1 MSDLFS
7 PVSVLSKLSLQ
18 KAQRNL
24 DDSKTYL
31 FNDFRSIAKILSQY
45 NPLEVMKMSLWE
57 ERRID
62 AVSTKDEVKRRAAV
76 LLPIILQSIVESDF
90 MEGRGTSLEVKSK
103 DWERLKSLSEDIV
116 RRLARIIDSLSAIA
130 ICNGDSDVVEAEKLR
145 SSIEKR
151 LLPGSVDKESQ
162 EREIWR
168 LRSQFEEI
176 PDFQSRMG
184 SDYIAFILNVQN
196 ISRYSL
202 NCIDDLVRDVALYKE
217 EYSLSEAQMRSSG
230 ELDGLTEKQIFDKI
244 TKKNHWEGRAQS
256 LTDRRDG
263 YSLFMPETY
272 SSLPEEAYAQYSVKA
287 FSLNIDA
294 FISRGFWPAARY
306 PFFEMDG
313 KIYTFVGKHLP
324 FFLSLSCL
332 IDRFLASS
340 RDVLSIFNLMDCDTY
355 SYDGNKIEISVLP
368 SVLDINP
375 VLYPSSLRNILR
387 RRKAEDSVQ
396 RKLGHKKLVVDPD
409 MEEDME
415 KKDDVLY
422 VSSAFLSRATVDKN
436 AKRNLLSSLLGVLEL
451 PKEEESIYTE
461 TDDYFEGSEPPLDD
475 VECEKSSYE
484 YEYEYNDEDEDEM
497 SKKLDERYDNLTLV
511 EYDKTTPTEEEKKSL
526 IDRYSLTDEIIKKS
540 EEEENYEE
548 RMEKTLDDDI
558 FDDTEEEEHL
568 DDIGVSD
575 SDSEYYEE
583 VEAGDEYIEEEK
595 TPEDGQLDFF
605 SILDDESS
613 EEKEFEDELDEEDEE
628 SFEEEEKKEEILDN
642 DIGLPDEEESVEE
655 ENIEETENIL
665 MDEVSDPALEMET
678 EETEAP
684 EEGDVVVEEEEES
697 SGAEEALEPEEAEA
711 EETEAPEED
720 DVVVEEG
727 EESSGSEETLEPVET
742 EAEETEAPVEDDV
755 VVEEEEESS
764 GAEETLE
771 PVETESEGMEAPAEG
786 DVIVEEEE
794 ESSDSEEALE
804 PVETELEETE
814 APVEDDVVVE
824 EEEES
829 SGSEETQEPV
839 ETESEPSLDDSGEE
853 DFVLPIATVDEEPLV
868 KETEE
873 ETNHNPISSDSKEKE
888 ENSFVFDDSEDSKV
902 LPKAESVE
910 NKKPPMSFT
919 DNLFAALGMEDDEED
934 TPIEEVAE
942 STDLESSIE
951 EMKEETSEE
960 DNKMEDSPSHED
972 PIEETQEEQEGE
984 ECVMED
990 SPMEELQME
999 EEPAPPEIPGVIG
1012 EIYKTLGSSSSFAEF
1027 IKLSDEDT
1035 LSDLDDVIESCWNR
1049 QQMEGKDKMFNIPDY
1064 NLSIILAR
1072 DSVRDELRLSEL
1084 LNNAGGVMYSRDA
1097 ENWNAVI
1104 VYIDSSHVVEK
1115 ALERTITKDS
1125 FSPSDWKR
1133 VTYIGEQL
1141 KKR

>member
-436 AKRNLLSSLLGVLEL
+436 AKRSLLSSLLGVLEL
-451 PKEEESIYTE
+451 PEEEESIYTE

-655 ENIEETENIL
+655 ENIEETENFL
-665 MDEVSDPALEMET
+665 MDEVSDPAIEMEK
-678 EETEAP
+678 
-684 EEGDVVVEEEEES
+684 
-697 SGAEEALEPEEAEA
+697 EEAEA
-711 EETEAPEED
+711 
-720 DVVVEEG
+720 
-727 EESSGSEETLEPVET
+727 
-742 EAEETEAPVEDDV
+742 
-755 VVEEEEESS
+755 
-764 GAEETLE
+764 
-771 PVETESEGMEAPAEG
+771 PAED

-804 PVETELEETE
+804 PVETESEGME
-814 APVEDDVVVE
+814 APAEGDVIVE

>member
-375 VLYPSSLRNILR
+375 VLYPSSLRDILR

-665 MDEVSDPALEMET
+665 MDEVSDPAIEMET
-678 EETEAP
+678 EEA
-684 EEGDVVVEEEEES
+684 
-697 SGAEEALEPEEAEA
+697 
-711 EETEAPEED
+711 
-720 DVVVEEG
+720 
-727 EESSGSEETLEPVET
+727 
-742 EAEETEAPVEDDV
+742 
-755 VVEEEEESS
+755 
-764 GAEETLE
+764 
-771 PVETESEGMEAPAEG
+771 EAPAED

-794 ESSDSEEALE
+794 ESSDSEEAL
-804 PVETELEETE
+804 
-814 APVEDDVVVE
+814 
-824 EEEES
+824 
-829 SGSEETQEPV
+829 EPV

>member
-196 ISRYSL
+196 ISRHSL

-436 AKRNLLSSLLGVLEL
+436 AKRSLLSSLLGVLEL

-665 MDEVSDPALEMET
+665 MDEVSDPAIEMEK
-678 EETEAP
+678 EEAEATA
-684 EEGDVVVEEEEES
+684 EDDVIVEEEKES
-697 SGAEEALEPEEAEA
+697 SDAEEALEPVEAEA
-711 EETEAPEED
+711 EETEAPAED
-720 DVVVEEG
+720 
-727 EESSGSEETLEPVET
+727 
-742 EAEETEAPVEDDV
+742 
-755 VVEEEEESS
+755 
-764 GAEETLE
+764 
-771 PVETESEGMEAPAEG
+771 

-794 ESSDSEEALE
+794 ESSDSEEAL
-804 PVETELEETE
+804 
-814 APVEDDVVVE
+814 
-824 EEEES
+824 
-829 SGSEETQEPV
+829 EPV

-990 SPMEELQME
+990 SPMEELQMA

>member
-436 AKRNLLSSLLGVLEL
+436 AKRDLLSSLLGVLEL
-451 PKEEESIYTE
+451 PEEEESIYTE

-678 EETEAP
+678 DEAEAP
-684 EEGDVVVEEEEES
+684 EEGDVVVEKEEETS
-697 SGAEEALEPEEAEA
+697 CAEETLEPVEAEA

-720 DVVVEEG
+720 DVVVEEE
-727 EESSGSEETLEPVET
+727 EESSGVEETLGPVEA
-742 EAEETEAPVEDDV
+742 EAEETEAPAEDDV
-755 VVEEEEESS
+755 AVEEEEESS
-764 GAEETLE
+764 GPEEALE
-771 PVETESEGMEAPAEG
+771 PVEAEAEESKAPAED
-786 DVIVEEEE
+786 DVVVEEEE
-794 ESSDSEEALE
+794 ESSDSEEAL
-804 PVETELEETE
+804 
-814 APVEDDVVVE
+814 
-824 EEEES
+824 
-829 SGSEETQEPV
+829 EPV

-888 ENSFVFDDSEDSKV
+888 ENSFVFDDSEV

-951 EMKEETSEE
+951 EMKEETSGEE
-960 DNKMEDSPSHED
+960 IKTEDSPSHEASID
-972 PIEETQEEQEGE
+972 ETQEEQEGE

-990 SPMEELQME
+990 CPMEELQME

>member
-436 AKRNLLSSLLGVLEL
+436 AKRSLLSSLLGVLEL
-451 PKEEESIYTE
+451 PEEEESIYTE

-678 EETEAP
+678 EEA
-684 EEGDVVVEEEEES
+684 
-697 SGAEEALEPEEAEA
+697 
-711 EETEAPEED
+711 
-720 DVVVEEG
+720 
-727 EESSGSEETLEPVET
+727 
-742 EAEETEAPVEDDV
+742 
-755 VVEEEEESS
+755 
-764 GAEETLE
+764 
-771 PVETESEGMEAPAEG
+771 EAPAED

-804 PVETELEETE
+804 PVETEAEEAE
-814 APVEDDVVVE
+814 APEEGDFIVE

-934 TPIEEVAE
+934 APIEEVAE

>member
-642 DIGLPDEEESVEE
+642 DIGPPDEEESVEE

-665 MDEVSDPALEMET
+665 MDEVSDSALEMEK
-678 EETEAP
+678 EEAEAP
-684 EEGDVVVEEEEES
+684 AEDDVVVEKEEES
-697 SGAEEALEPEEAEA
+697 SDAEETLVPVEAEA
-711 EETEAPEED
+711 EETEAPAED
-720 DVVVEEG
+720 
-727 EESSGSEETLEPVET
+727 
-742 EAEETEAPVEDDV
+742 
-755 VVEEEEESS
+755 
-764 GAEETLE
+764 
-771 PVETESEGMEAPAEG
+771 

-794 ESSDSEEALE
+794 ESSDSEEAL
-804 PVETELEETE
+804 
-814 APVEDDVVVE
+814 
-824 EEEES
+824 
-829 SGSEETQEPV
+829 EPV

>member
-409 MEEDME
+409 MEVDME

-436 AKRNLLSSLLGVLEL
+436 AKRSLLSSLLGVLEL
-451 PKEEESIYTE
+451 PEEEESIYTE

-684 EEGDVVVEEEEES
+684 AEDDVVVEKEEES
-697 SGAEEALEPEEAEA
+697 SDAEETLVPVEAEA
-711 EETEAPEED
+711 EETEAPAED
-720 DVVVEEG
+720 DVIVEEE
-727 EESSGSEETLEPVET
+727 EESSDSEEALEPVET

-764 GAEETLE
+764 GA
-771 PVETESEGMEAPAEG
+771 
-786 DVIVEEEE
+786 
-794 ESSDSEEALE
+794 
-804 PVETELEETE
+804 
-814 APVEDDVVVE
+814 
-824 EEEES
+824 
-829 SGSEETQEPV
+829 EETQEPV

-972 PIEETQEEQEGE
+972 PIEETQEEQAGE

>member
-375 VLYPSSLRNILR
+375 VLYPSSLRDILR

-409 MEEDME
+409 MEVDME

-436 AKRNLLSSLLGVLEL
+436 AKRSLLSSLLGVLEL

-684 EEGDVVVEEEEES
+684 AEDDVVVEKEEES
-697 SGAEEALEPEEAEA
+697 SDAEETLVPVEAEA
-711 EETEAPEED
+711 EETEAP
-720 DVVVEEG
+720 
-727 EESSGSEETLEPVET
+727 
-742 EAEETEAPVEDDV
+742 AEDDV

-764 GAEETLE
+764 GA
-771 PVETESEGMEAPAEG
+771 
-786 DVIVEEEE
+786 
-794 ESSDSEEALE
+794 
-804 PVETELEETE
+804 
-814 APVEDDVVVE
+814 
-824 EEEES
+824 
-829 SGSEETQEPV
+829 EETQEPV

>member
-202 NCIDDLVRDVALYKE
+202 TCIDDLVRDVALYKE

-684 EEGDVVVEEEEES
+684 
-697 SGAEEALEPEEAEA
+697 A
-711 EETEAPEED
+711 ED
-720 DVVVEEG
+720 DVVVEKE
-727 EESSGSEETLEPVET
+727 EESSDAEETLVPVEA

-755 VVEEEEESS
+755 
-764 GAEETLE
+764 
-771 PVETESEGMEAPAEG
+771 
-786 DVIVEEEE
+786 I
-794 ESSDSEEALE
+794 
-804 PVETELEETE
+804 
-814 APVEDDVVVE
+814 VE

-910 NKKPPMSFT
+910 NKKPPMSFK

-934 TPIEEVAE
+934 APVEEVAE

>member
-196 ISRYSL
+196 ISRHSL

-684 EEGDVVVEEEEES
+684 AEDDVVVEKEEES
-697 SGAEEALEPEEAEA
+697 SDAEETLVPVEAEA
-711 EETEAPEED
+711 EETEAPAED
-720 DVVVEEG
+720 
-727 EESSGSEETLEPVET
+727 
-742 EAEETEAPVEDDV
+742 
-755 VVEEEEESS
+755 
-764 GAEETLE
+764 
-771 PVETESEGMEAPAEG
+771 

-794 ESSDSEEALE
+794 ESSDSEEALEPVETESEGTEAPVEDNVVVQEEEESSGSEEALE

-829 SGSEETQEPV
+829 SGAEEALEPVETEAEETEAPEEDDVVVEEEEESSGAEETQEPV

-990 SPMEELQME
+990 SPMEELQMA

>member
-568 DDIGVSD
+568 DDIGVSG

-684 EEGDVVVEEEEES
+684 AEDDVVVEKEEES
-697 SGAEEALEPEEAEA
+697 SDAEETLVPVEAEA
-711 EETEAPEED
+711 EETEAPAED
-720 DVVVEEG
+720 DV
-727 EESSGSEETLEPVET
+727 
-742 EAEETEAPVEDDV
+742 
-755 VVEEEEESS
+755 
-764 GAEETLE
+764 
-771 PVETESEGMEAPAEG
+771 
-786 DVIVEEEE
+786 I
-794 ESSDSEEALE
+794 
-804 PVETELEETE
+804 
-814 APVEDDVVVE
+814 VE

>member
-436 AKRNLLSSLLGVLEL
+436 AKRSLLSSLLGVLEL

-684 EEGDVVVEEEEES
+684 
-697 SGAEEALEPEEAEA
+697 A
-711 EETEAPEED
+711 ED
-720 DVVVEEG
+720 DVVVEKE
-727 EESSGSEETLEPVET
+727 EESSDAEETLVPVEA

-755 VVEEEEESS
+755 
-764 GAEETLE
+764 
-771 PVETESEGMEAPAEG
+771 
-786 DVIVEEEE
+786 I
-794 ESSDSEEALE
+794 
-804 PVETELEETE
+804 
-814 APVEDDVVVE
+814 VE

-868 KETEE
+868 KETKE

-934 TPIEEVAE
+934 APVEEVAE

-951 EMKEETSEE
+951 EMEEETSEE

>member
-1 MSDLFS
+1 
-7 PVSVLSKLSLQ
+7 
-18 KAQRNL
+18 
-24 DDSKTYL
+24 
-31 FNDFRSIAKILSQY
+31 
-45 NPLEVMKMSLWE
+45 
-57 ERRID
+57 
-62 AVSTKDEVKRRAAV
+62 
-76 LLPIILQSIVESDF
+76 
-90 MEGRGTSLEVKSK
+90 
-103 DWERLKSLSEDIV
+103 
-116 RRLARIIDSLSAIA
+116 
-130 ICNGDSDVVEAEKLR
+130 
-145 SSIEKR
+145 
-151 LLPGSVDKESQ
+151 
-162 EREIWR
+162 
-168 LRSQFEEI
+168 
-176 PDFQSRMG
+176 
-184 SDYIAFILNVQN
+184 
-196 ISRYSL
+196 
-202 NCIDDLVRDVALYKE
+202 
-217 EYSLSEAQMRSSG
+217 
-230 ELDGLTEKQIFDKI
+230 
-244 TKKNHWEGRAQS
+244 
-256 LTDRRDG
+256 
-263 YSLFMPETY
+263 
-272 SSLPEEAYAQYSVKA
+272 
-287 FSLNIDA
+287 
-294 FISRGFWPAARY
+294 
-306 PFFEMDG
+306 
-313 KIYTFVGKHLP
+313 
-324 FFLSLSCL
+324 
-332 IDRFLASS
+332 
-340 RDVLSIFNLMDCDTY
+340 
-355 SYDGNKIEISVLP
+355 
-368 SVLDINP
+368 
-375 VLYPSSLRNILR
+375 
-387 RRKAEDSVQ
+387 
-396 RKLGHKKLVVDPD
+396 
-409 MEEDME
+409 
-415 KKDDVLY
+415 
-422 VSSAFLSRATVDKN
+422 
-436 AKRNLLSSLLGVLEL
+436 
-451 PKEEESIYTE
+451 
-461 TDDYFEGSEPPLDD
+461 
-475 VECEKSSYE
+475 
-484 YEYEYNDEDEDEM
+484 
-497 SKKLDERYDNLTLV
+497 
-511 EYDKTTPTEEEKKSL
+511 
-526 IDRYSLTDEIIKKS
+526 
-540 EEEENYEE
+540 
-548 RMEKTLDDDI
+548 
-558 FDDTEEEEHL
+558 
-568 DDIGVSD
+568 
-575 SDSEYYEE
+575 
-583 VEAGDEYIEEEK
+583 
-595 TPEDGQLDFF
+595 
-605 SILDDESS
+605 
-613 EEKEFEDELDEEDEE
+613 
-628 SFEEEEKKEEILDN
+628 
-642 DIGLPDEEESVEE
+642 
-655 ENIEETENIL
+655 
-665 MDEVSDPALEMET
+665 MET

-684 EEGDVVVEEEEES
+684 AEDDVVVEKEEESSDAEETLVPVEAEAEETEAPAEDDVIVEEEEES
-697 SGAEEALEPEEAEA
+697 SDSEEALEPVETEP

-742 EAEETEAPVEDDV
+742 EPEEA
-755 VVEEEEESS
+755 
-764 GAEETLE
+764 
-771 PVETESEGMEAPAEG
+771 EAPA
-786 DVIVEEEE
+786 
-794 ESSDSEEALE
+794 
-804 PVETELEETE
+804 
-814 APVEDDVVVE
+814 EDDVVVE

-888 ENSFVFDDSEDSKV
+888 ENSFVFDDSEV

>member
-568 DDIGVSD
+568 DDIGVSG

-684 EEGDVVVEEEEES
+684 AEDDVVVEKEEES
-697 SGAEEALEPEEAEA
+697 SDAEETLVPVEAEA
-711 EETEAPEED
+711 EETEAPAED
-720 DVVVEEG
+720 
-727 EESSGSEETLEPVET
+727 
-742 EAEETEAPVEDDV
+742 
-755 VVEEEEESS
+755 
-764 GAEETLE
+764 
-771 PVETESEGMEAPAEG
+771 

-804 PVETELEETE
+804 PVETEAEETE
-814 APVEDDVVVE
+814 APVEDDVIVE

>member
-196 ISRYSL
+196 ISRHSL

-409 MEEDME
+409 MEVDME

-451 PKEEESIYTE
+451 PEEEESIYTE

-665 MDEVSDPALEMET
+665 MDEVSDPALEMEK
-678 EETEAP
+678 
-684 EEGDVVVEEEEES
+684 
-697 SGAEEALEPEEAEA
+697 EEAEA
-711 EETEAPEED
+711 PAED
-720 DVVVEEG
+720 DVVVEEE
-727 EESSGSEETLEPVET
+727 EESSGSEETLEPVEA
-742 EAEETEAPVEDDV
+742 EAEETEAPVK
-755 VVEEEEESS
+755 
-764 GAEETLE
+764 
-771 PVETESEGMEAPAEG
+771 G

-794 ESSDSEEALE
+794 ESSDSEEAL
-804 PVETELEETE
+804 
-814 APVEDDVVVE
+814 
-824 EEEES
+824 
-829 SGSEETQEPV
+829 EPV

-942 STDLESSIE
+942 STATESPIE
-951 EMKEETSEE
+951 EMEEETSGEE
-960 DNKMEDSPSHED
+960 IKTEDSPSHEAS
-972 PIEETQEEQEGE
+972 IEETQEEQEGE

>member
-184 SDYIAFILNVQN
+184 SDYISFVLNVQN
-196 ISRYSL
+196 ISRHSL

-436 AKRNLLSSLLGVLEL
+436 AKRSLLSSLLGVLEL
-451 PKEEESIYTE
+451 PEEEESIYTE

-655 ENIEETENIL
+655 ENIEETENVL

-678 EETEAP
+678 EEAEAP
-684 EEGDVVVEEEEES
+684 EEGDV
-697 SGAEEALEPEEAEA
+697 
-711 EETEAPEED
+711 
-720 DVVVEEG
+720 
-727 EESSGSEETLEPVET
+727 
-742 EAEETEAPVEDDV
+742 
-755 VVEEEEESS
+755 
-764 GAEETLE
+764 
-771 PVETESEGMEAPAEG
+771 
-786 DVIVEEEE
+786 I
-794 ESSDSEEALE
+794 
-804 PVETELEETE
+804 
-814 APVEDDVVVE
+814 VE

-951 EMKEETSEE
+951 EMKEETSGEE
-960 DNKMEDSPSHED
+960 IKTEDSPSHEAS
-972 PIEETQEEQEGE
+972 IEETQDEPSGE

>member
-451 PKEEESIYTE
+451 PEEEESIYTE

-678 EETEAP
+678 EEA
-684 EEGDVVVEEEEES
+684 
-697 SGAEEALEPEEAEA
+697 
-711 EETEAPEED
+711 EAPEED
-720 DVVVEEG
+720 DVV
-727 EESSGSEETLEPVET
+727 
-742 EAEETEAPVEDDV
+742 
-755 VVEEEEESS
+755 
-764 GAEETLE
+764 
-771 PVETESEGMEAPAEG
+771 
-786 DVIVEEEE
+786 VEEEE
-794 ESSDSEEALE
+794 ESSDSEEAL
-804 PVETELEETE
+804 
-814 APVEDDVVVE
+814 
-824 EEEES
+824 
-829 SGSEETQEPV
+829 EPV

-888 ENSFVFDDSEDSKV
+888 ENSFVFDDSEDSEV

-934 TPIEEVAE
+934 APVEEVAE
-942 STDLESSIE
+942 STATESPIE
-951 EMKEETSEE
+951 EMEEETSGEE
-960 DNKMEDSPSHED
+960 IKTEDSPSHED

>member
-18 KAQRNL
+18 KSQRNL

-196 ISRYSL
+196 ISRHSL

-655 ENIEETENIL
+655 ENIEETENFL
-665 MDEVSDPALEMET
+665 MDEVSDPAIEMEK
-678 EETEAP
+678 EEAEAP
-684 EEGDVVVEEEEES
+684 AEDDVIVEEEKES
-697 SGAEEALEPEEAEA
+697 SDAEEALEPEEAEA

-771 PVETESEGMEAPAEG
+771 PVETEP
-786 DVIVEEEE
+786 
-794 ESSDSEEALE
+794 EEA
-804 PVETELEETE
+804 E

>member
-436 AKRNLLSSLLGVLEL
+436 AKRSLLSSLLGVLEL

-684 EEGDVVVEEEEES
+684 
-697 SGAEEALEPEEAEA
+697 A
-711 EETEAPEED
+711 ED
-720 DVVVEEG
+720 DVVVEKE
-727 EESSGSEETLEPVET
+727 EESSDAEETLVPVEA

-764 GAEETLE
+764 GAEE
-771 PVETESEGMEAPAEG
+771 
-786 DVIVEEEE
+786 
-794 ESSDSEEALE
+794 AL
-804 PVETELEETE
+804 
-814 APVEDDVVVE
+814 
-824 EEEES
+824 
-829 SGSEETQEPV
+829 EPV

>member
-436 AKRNLLSSLLGVLEL
+436 AKRSLLSSLLGVLEL

-655 ENIEETENIL
+655 ENIEETENFL
-665 MDEVSDPALEMET
+665 MDEVSDPAIEMEK
-678 EETEAP
+678 
-684 EEGDVVVEEEEES
+684 
-697 SGAEEALEPEEAEA
+697 EEAEA
-711 EETEAPEED
+711 
-720 DVVVEEG
+720 
-727 EESSGSEETLEPVET
+727 
-742 EAEETEAPVEDDV
+742 
-755 VVEEEEESS
+755 
-764 GAEETLE
+764 
-771 PVETESEGMEAPAEG
+771 PA
-786 DVIVEEEE
+786 
-794 ESSDSEEALE
+794 
-804 PVETELEETE
+804 
-814 APVEDDVVVE
+814 EDDVVVE

>member
-422 VSSAFLSRATVDKN
+422 ASSAFLSRATVDKN
-436 AKRNLLSSLLGVLEL
+436 AKRNLLSSLLGVLEH

-665 MDEVSDPALEMET
+665 MDEVSNSALEIET
-678 EETEAP
+678 EEAEAP
-684 EEGDVVVEEEEES
+684 AEDDVIVEEEKES
-697 SGAEEALEPEEAEA
+697 SGSEETLVPVEAEA

-720 DVVVEEG
+720 DVVVEE
-727 EESSGSEETLEPVET
+727 
-742 EAEETEAPVEDDV
+742 
-755 VVEEEEESS
+755 EEESS
-764 GAEETLE
+764 DSEEALE

-786 DVIVEEEE
+786 DVI
-794 ESSDSEEALE
+794 
-804 PVETELEETE
+804 
-814 APVEDDVVVE
+814 VE

>member
-451 PKEEESIYTE
+451 PEEEESIYTE

-678 EETEAP
+678 EEAEAP
-684 EEGDVVVEEEEES
+684 VEDDVVVEEEKES
-697 SGAEEALEPEEAEA
+697 SGSEETLEPEEAEA

-727 EESSGSEETLEPVET
+727 EESSGSEEALEPVEA
-742 EAEETEAPVEDDV
+742 EAEETEAPVK
-755 VVEEEEESS
+755 
-764 GAEETLE
+764 
-771 PVETESEGMEAPAEG
+771 G
-786 DVIVEEEE
+786 DVI
-794 ESSDSEEALE
+794 
-804 PVETELEETE
+804 
-814 APVEDDVVVE
+814 VE

-888 ENSFVFDDSEDSKV
+888 ENSFVFDDSEV

>member
-196 ISRYSL
+196 ISRHSL

-375 VLYPSSLRNILR
+375 VLYPSSLRDILR

-436 AKRNLLSSLLGVLEL
+436 AKRSLLSSLLGVLEL

-665 MDEVSDPALEMET
+665 MDEVSDPALEMEK
-678 EETEAP
+678 
-684 EEGDVVVEEEEES
+684 
-697 SGAEEALEPEEAEA
+697 EEAEA
-711 EETEAPEED
+711 
-720 DVVVEEG
+720 
-727 EESSGSEETLEPVET
+727 
-742 EAEETEAPVEDDV
+742 
-755 VVEEEEESS
+755 
-764 GAEETLE
+764 
-771 PVETESEGMEAPAEG
+771 PAED

-794 ESSDSEEALE
+794 ESSDSEEAL
-804 PVETELEETE
+804 
-814 APVEDDVVVE
+814 
-824 EEEES
+824 
-829 SGSEETQEPV
+829 EPV

-888 ENSFVFDDSEDSKV
+888 ENSFVFDDSEDSEV

-990 SPMEELQME
+990 SPMEELQMA

>member
-130 ICNGDSDVVEAEKLR
+130 ICNGDSDVVESEKLR

-684 EEGDVVVEEEEES
+684 
-697 SGAEEALEPEEAEA
+697 A
-711 EETEAPEED
+711 ED
-720 DVVVEEG
+720 DVVVEKE
-727 EESSGSEETLEPVET
+727 EESSDAEETLVPVEA
-742 EAEETEAPVEDDV
+742 EAEETEAPVED
-755 VVEEEEESS
+755 
-764 GAEETLE
+764 
-771 PVETESEGMEAPAEG
+771 

-804 PVETELEETE
+804 PVETESEGME
-814 APVEDDVVVE
+814 APAEDDVIVE

-1125 FSPSDWKR
+1125 FSTSDWKR

>member
-684 EEGDVVVEEEEES
+684 AEDDVVVEKEEESSDAEETLVPVEAEAEETEAPAEDDVVVEEEEES
-697 SGAEEALEPEEAEA
+697 SGAEEALEPVETEA

-720 DVVVEEG
+720 DVVVEE
-727 EESSGSEETLEPVET
+727 
-742 EAEETEAPVEDDV
+742 
-755 VVEEEEESS
+755 EEESS
-764 GAEETLE
+764 GA
-771 PVETESEGMEAPAEG
+771 
-786 DVIVEEEE
+786 
-794 ESSDSEEALE
+794 
-804 PVETELEETE
+804 
-814 APVEDDVVVE
+814 
-824 EEEES
+824 
-829 SGSEETQEPV
+829 EETQEPV

-990 SPMEELQME
+990 SPMEELQMA

-1027 IKLSDEDT
+1027 IKISDEDT

>member
-196 ISRYSL
+196 ISRHSL

-409 MEEDME
+409 MEVDME

-436 AKRNLLSSLLGVLEL
+436 AKRDLLSSLLGVLEL
-451 PKEEESIYTE
+451 PEEEESIYTE
-461 TDDYFEGSEPPLDD
+461 TDDYFEGSEPSLDD

-665 MDEVSDPALEMET
+665 MDEVSDPALEMEK
-678 EETEAP
+678 
-684 EEGDVVVEEEEES
+684 
-697 SGAEEALEPEEAEA
+697 EEA
-711 EETEAPEED
+711 EAPEED
-720 DVVVEEG
+720 
-727 EESSGSEETLEPVET
+727 
-742 EAEETEAPVEDDV
+742 
-755 VVEEEEESS
+755 
-764 GAEETLE
+764 
-771 PVETESEGMEAPAEG
+771 

-804 PVETELEETE
+804 PVETESEETE
-814 APVEDDVVVE
+814 APVEDDFIV

-888 ENSFVFDDSEDSKV
+888 ENSFVFDDSEDSEV

-934 TPIEEVAE
+934 APVEEVAE
-942 STDLESSIE
+942 STAIESPIE

>member
-202 NCIDDLVRDVALYKE
+202 NCIDDLVRDVALYKA

-451 PKEEESIYTE
+451 PEEEESIYTE

-678 EETEAP
+678 DETEAP
-684 EEGDVVVEEEEES
+684 AEDDFIVEEEEES
-697 SGAEEALEPEEAEA
+697 SVAEETLEPVEAEA
-711 EETEAPEED
+711 EETEAP
-720 DVVVEEG
+720 VK
-727 EESSGSEETLEPVET
+727 
-742 EAEETEAPVEDDV
+742 
-755 VVEEEEESS
+755 
-764 GAEETLE
+764 
-771 PVETESEGMEAPAEG
+771 G

-794 ESSDSEEALE
+794 ESSDSEEAL
-804 PVETELEETE
+804 
-814 APVEDDVVVE
+814 
-824 EEEES
+824 
-829 SGSEETQEPV
+829 EPV

-888 ENSFVFDDSEDSKV
+888 ENSFVFDDSEV

>member
-196 ISRYSL
+196 ISKYSL

-313 KIYTFVGKHLP
+313 KIYTFVGKHIP

-436 AKRNLLSSLLGVLEL
+436 AKRSLLSSLLGVLEL

-678 EETEAP
+678 EEAEAP
-684 EEGDVVVEEEEES
+684 AEDDVAVEEEK
-697 SGAEEALEPEEAEA
+697 
-711 EETEAPEED
+711 
-720 DVVVEEG
+720 
-727 EESSGSEETLEPVET
+727 ESSGSEE
-742 EAEETEAPVEDDV
+742 
-755 VVEEEEESS
+755 
-764 GAEETLE
+764 
-771 PVETESEGMEAPAEG
+771 
-786 DVIVEEEE
+786 
-794 ESSDSEEALE
+794 AL
-804 PVETELEETE
+804 
-814 APVEDDVVVE
+814 
-824 EEEES
+824 
-829 SGSEETQEPV
+829 EPV

-919 DNLFAALGMEDDEED
+919 DNLFAALGMEDDDEA

-942 STDLESSIE
+942 STATESPIE
-951 EMKEETSEE
+951 EMEEETSGEE
-960 DNKMEDSPSHED
+960 IKTEDSPSHEAS
-972 PIEETQEEQEGE
+972 IEETQEEQEGE

>member
-451 PKEEESIYTE
+451 PEEEESIYTE

-655 ENIEETENIL
+655 ENIEETENFL
-665 MDEVSDPALEMET
+665 MDEVSDPALEMEK
-678 EETEAP
+678 
-684 EEGDVVVEEEEES
+684 
-697 SGAEEALEPEEAEA
+697 EEAEA
-711 EETEAPEED
+711 PAED
-720 DVVVEEG
+720 DV
-727 EESSGSEETLEPVET
+727 
-742 EAEETEAPVEDDV
+742 
-755 VVEEEEESS
+755 
-764 GAEETLE
+764 
-771 PVETESEGMEAPAEG
+771 
-786 DVIVEEEE
+786 I
-794 ESSDSEEALE
+794 
-804 PVETELEETE
+804 
-814 APVEDDVVVE
+814 VE

-829 SGSEETQEPV
+829 SGSEEALEPV

-888 ENSFVFDDSEDSKV
+888 ENSFVFDDSEDSEV

-934 TPIEEVAE
+934 APVEEVAE
-942 STDLESSIE
+942 STATESPIE
-951 EMKEETSEE
+951 EMEEETSGEE
-960 DNKMEDSPSHED
+960 IKTEDSPSHED

-990 SPMEELQME
+990 SPMEELQMA

>member
-1 MSDLFS
+1 
-7 PVSVLSKLSLQ
+7 
-18 KAQRNL
+18 
-24 DDSKTYL
+24 
-31 FNDFRSIAKILSQY
+31 
-45 NPLEVMKMSLWE
+45 MKMSLWE

-196 ISRYSL
+196 ISKYSL

-375 VLYPSSLRNILR
+375 VLYPSSLRDILR

-409 MEEDME
+409 MEVDME

-451 PKEEESIYTE
+451 PEEEESIYTE

-665 MDEVSDPALEMET
+665 MDEVSDPALEMEK
-678 EETEAP
+678 EEAEASA
-684 EEGDVVVEEEEES
+684 EDDFIVEEEKES
-697 SGAEEALEPEEAEA
+697 SDAEEALEPVETEA

-720 DVVVEEG
+720 DVVVEEE
-727 EESSGSEETLEPVET
+727 EESSGSEEALEPEEA
-742 EAEETEAPVEDDV
+742 EAEEAEAPAEDDV
-755 VVEEEEESS
+755 V
-764 GAEETLE
+764 
-771 PVETESEGMEAPAEG
+771 
-786 DVIVEEEE
+786 VEEEE

-804 PVETELEETE
+804 PVETEPEEAE
-814 APVEDDVVVE
+814 APAEDDFIVE

-829 SGSEETQEPV
+829 SDSEEALEPV

-934 TPIEEVAE
+934 APIEEVAE
-942 STDLESSIE
+942 STATESPIE
-951 EMKEETSEE
+951 EMEEETSGEE
-960 DNKMEDSPSHED
+960 IKTEDSPSHEAS
-972 PIEETQEEQEGE
+972 IEETQEEQEGE

>member
-436 AKRNLLSSLLGVLEL
+436 AKRSLLSSLLGVLEL
-451 PKEEESIYTE
+451 PEEEESIYTE
-461 TDDYFEGSEPPLDD
+461 TDDYFEGCEPPLDD

-568 DDIGVSD
+568 DDIGASD

-678 EETEAP
+678 DETEAP
-684 EEGDVVVEEEEES
+684 EEGDVAVEEEKES
-697 SGAEEALEPEEAEA
+697 SGVEETLEPEEAEA

-720 DVVVEEG
+720 DVVVEEE
-727 EESSGSEETLEPVET
+727 EESSGSEETLEPVEA
-742 EAEETEAPVEDDV
+742 EAEEAEAPEEDDV
-755 VVEEEEESS
+755 
-764 GAEETLE
+764 
-771 PVETESEGMEAPAEG
+771 
-786 DVIVEEEE
+786 I
-794 ESSDSEEALE
+794 
-804 PVETELEETE
+804 
-814 APVEDDVVVE
+814 VE

-888 ENSFVFDDSEDSKV
+888 ENSFVFDDSEDSEV

-951 EMKEETSEE
+951 EMKEETSGEE
-960 DNKMEDSPSHED
+960 IKTEDSPSHED
-972 PIEETQEEQEGE
+972 PIEETQEGE